1 MTSCHRPRGTA
12 VLELRPRSPRS
23 ARNPSPDAEK
33 LLSLYLGSGK
43 DPPCGSGPS
52 RARPAVAPRGQGPA
66 GEAPA
71 CGRRAPPECSVTSGK
86 QTYGAPIINT
96 AHLEA
101 VNGFLQV
108 RNAPRPRRAAE
119 NLRSMTTKE
128 LSTAVRHLPADTR
141 PRPDVRVRELYRTR
155 KERRTAVLP
164 ELLRKPKERMGR
176 SSRHVQGRERGT
188 PTLRPGHAA
197 QREGRG
203 APPPTDTMGGI
214 RRPERRAACRL

>member
-1 MTSCHRPRGTA
+1 M
-12 VLELRPRSPRS
+12 
-23 ARNPSPDAEK
+23 
-33 LLSLYLGSGK
+33 
-43 DPPCGSGPS
+43 
-52 RARPAVAPRGQGPA
+52 
-66 GEAPA
+66 
-71 CGRRAPPECSVTSGK
+71 TSGK
-86 QTYGAPIINT
+86 QTYEAPIINT

-101 VNGFLQV
+101 VKGFLQV
-108 RNAPRPRRAAE
+108 RNAPRPCRTAE

-188 PTLRPGHAA
+188 PTLRPGRARRSEKGGERLP
-197 QREGRG
+197 QPRRWVGSGVQKEGRPVVCDNADG
-203 APPPTDTMGGI
+203 P
-214 RRPERRAACRL
+214 RRR